1 VSYAEGTSAKAR
13 KSTDI
18 EPTPSNFRWQVITSK
33 FLFDY
38 PIIFKSGEETEQPIL
53 KKIKIALSMV
63 ERNLDSSNIL
73 LNNTY
78 RSKMDELLDEK
89 LLAEEAKSKKKNVSK
104 AHEDLDDDDEDYDDA
119 VVKEYQAEILL
130 DPEFT
135 PAPGLDN
142 FISLNKKFI
151 GKIWKLD
158 ILDTVGIRNPDES
171 GIRMVDLA

>member
-1 VSYAEGTSAKAR
+1 MVSYTDGSPTKVR
-13 KSTDI
+13 KSTDL
-18 EPTPSNFRWQVITSK
+18 EPTPSEFRWQVISSK

-38 PIIFKSGEETEQPIL
+38 PIIFKSGEESDQPIM
-53 KKIKIALSMV
+53 KKIKIALNMV

-104 AHEDLDDDDEDYDDA
+104 TREDFDDDDEDYDEA
-119 VVKEYQAEILL
+119 LVKEYQAEILL

-135 PAPGLDN
+135 TAPGKGINLDN
-142 FISLNKKFI
+142 RCRHFLSISY
-151 GKIWKLD
+151 
-158 ILDTVGIRNPDES
+158 
-171 GIRMVDLA
+171 